1 MSAANSN
8 YRLHVVAI
16 VSVVSF
22 LVAGMSLA
30 QSPEAYDKVPPG
42 PFQQPTPPWPVEMG
56 FSQDHSST
64 AYEGARRGDAA
75 LIQSLGNYLLSYN
88 QARILWEQARWL
100 NRENNLK
107 QTEALYAQQD
117 MWRNRHVELRKQH
130 EARVTKANA
139 ARAAKEGTKYRQ
151 AYQPRSGQLNVATG
165 EIGWPAALQVA
176 RYQESRERLD
186 ELFREHTGYGT
197 PNAATAR
204 QIARAVDE
212 MVRTLQDNV
221 ATVPRGEYLACQKF
235 LRGLKYEAAGMV
247 EG

>member
-1 MSAANSN
+1 MSPTNTN

-22 LVAGMSLA
+22 LIAGMGLA
-30 QSPEAYDKVPPG
+30 QAPEAYDKVPPG
-42 PFQQPTPPWPVEMG
+42 PFHQPTPPWPVEMG

-64 AYEGARRGDAA
+64 VYEGARRGDAA
-75 LIQSLGNYLLSYN
+75 FVQSLGNFLLSYN
-88 QARILWEQARWL
+88 QAQILWEQSRWL

-117 MWRNRHVELRKQH
+117 MWRNRHVNLRKQH
-130 EARVTKANA
+130 DARVIEAKAA
-139 ARAAKEGTKYRQ
+139 SAAKATVYRA
-151 AYQPRSGQLNVATG
+151 AYQPRAGQLNIATG
-165 EIGWPAALQVA
+165 EIAWPAALRVA

-212 MVRTLQDNV
+212 MVRTLQDNIT
-221 ATVPRGEYLACQKF
+221 TVPRGEYLACQKF